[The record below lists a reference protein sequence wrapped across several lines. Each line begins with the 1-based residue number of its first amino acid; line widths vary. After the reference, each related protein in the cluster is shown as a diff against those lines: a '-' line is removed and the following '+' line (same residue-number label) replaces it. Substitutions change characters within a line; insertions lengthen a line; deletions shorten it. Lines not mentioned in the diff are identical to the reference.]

1 MRDYQFLGE
10 PPANHW
16 WRPYGTV
23 TDVEKPTILLESDGK
38 YWKAYVAGISSARR
52 DAGDRQIQ
60 FNLALDGACDDATAR
75 ELALGVVT
83 DSAVGLANERSHVI
97 PGTRLD
103 QRFPEGDVERMLT
116 TPGEA
121 TQGEA
126 AEAVQAAYEGVSH
139 PAAGDAPRAGDWVG
153 GVANARARD
162 QFTAAAARLLEG
174 RRGRAL
180 LLNRFLGDDYVNQLP
195 EWSGS
200 VNVLLAR
207 PEQLDKEV
215 SELRGKAEP
224 APALPP
230 GPEPWTPKTP
240 RETPVQRRRILA
252 LVVLGILI
260 VIAVIFWL
268 TRGSSQRQPAQPTP
282 PKSSPTPT
290 SSER

>member
-10 PPANHW
+10 APTEYW
-16 WRPYGTV
+16 WRSYGTV

-38 YWKAYVAGISSARR
+38 YWKAYVAGIFSARR
-52 DAGDRQIQ
+52 DAGNRQIQ
-60 FNLALDGACDDATAR
+60 FNLVLDGACDDATAR

-83 DSAVGLANERSHVI
+83 ESAVGLAAERSDVI

-121 TQGEA
+121 TREEA
-126 AEAVQAAYEGVSH
+126 AEAVKAAYGSVSH
-139 PAAGDAPRAGDWVG
+139 PAAGDAPQAGDWVG

-162 QFTAAAARLLEG
+162 QFTAAADRLLKG
-174 RRGRAL
+174 QRGRAL
-180 LLNRFLGDDYVNQLP
+180 LLNRFLGDGYVNQLP

-224 APALPP
+224 APALSP
-230 GPEPWTPKTP
+230 GPEPWPPEVHRKTP
-240 RETPVQRRRILA
+240 AQRGRILA

-268 TRGSSQRQPAQPTP
+268 TKGGSQRPPAQPTS
-282 PKSSPTPT
+282 PKSSPTPA